1 MSGHVHEAVVLS
13 GMIVS
18 SSFGSL
24 ISILI
29 RTRNHP
35 YRRIHFMMFFNVIP
49 SFWRN
54 GLDEFIKIYWNSDL
68 HYLSIKVSM
77 FLSKPGMFSLP
88 KLLPIPMYSWR
99 KTYYFVKALWEQST
113 DICSIKEPEKGWGG
127 QNAYVFKVHNLVK
140 EDLTDNNEDNLEA
153 TMTCSWGKVI
163 RRKCDRCDLQKVAG
177 I

>member
-1 MSGHVHEAVVLS
+1 MRQWFSVVWLS
-13 GMIVS
+13 ALALDHW
-18 SSFGSL
+18 FLFSL
-24 ISILI
+24 GPETIL
-29 RTRNHP
+29 TKE
-35 YRRIHFMMFFNVIP
+35 YTLWCFFNVIP